1 MTNKKSK
8 NTFEEN
14 LIESRLTEEWF
25 ITFRMLRINLICNMF
40 IIKHPEFDYT
50 FPYKG
55 NRGILSGYLHPSDEI
70 LKEADKLKETRSTD
84 NQKAFDKMFD
94 RIYIEGGWFDNIDI
108 KDKDSFNKAYDYF
121 CIMEMLCKKV
131 SEQKTLKDKI
141 SHMHGCFFNGI
152 DVIQKYFELIG
163 YQTKAIEEKAKKQ
176 GSGKGQKMAQAE
188 RAKKLKEKIETFV
201 NDFSK
206 DVIDIDKGLF
216 NKLLNETFE
225 GAEEYPRHHNTIKTY
240 KEIIE
245 KDFKKKINLTRKK

>member
-1 MTNKKSK
+1 MTNKKYK

-25 ITFRMLRINLICNMF
+25 IIFRALSLNLICNMF
-40 IIKHPEFDYT
+40 IIKHPEFNYA
-50 FPYKG
+50 FPSRG
-55 NRGILSGYLHPSDEI
+55 NVGILDGYLHHSKDI
-70 LKEADKLKETRSTD
+70 FKEADRLKKTRSTD

-94 RIYIEGGWFDNIDI
+94 RIYLEGKWFDYVDV
-108 KDKDSFNKAYDYF
+108 KDKNSFSKVYDYF
-121 CIMEMLCKKV
+121 FIMEMLCKKI

-141 SHMHGCFFNGI
+141 LHMHGCFINGI

-176 GSGKGQKMAQAE
+176 GSGKGQKMAQAK
-188 RAKKLKEKIETFV
+188 RAQKLKEKIETFV